1 MKRIPVLIAA
11 IFLGASLPSAAI
23 AGGNHGGHSHGGHS
37 HGESAIGLPT
47 AGIDSTEGEITRI
60 DKDTGQ
66 VFIKHG
72 DMRKI
77 GLLAMLMVFNIR
89 DVSMLD
95 RVTVGDKVRF
105 TVERNG
111 AQLTVTQLD
120 PIR

>member
-23 AGGNHGGHSHGGHS
+23 AGGDHGGHS

-111 AQLTVTQLD
+111 AQLTVTHLD